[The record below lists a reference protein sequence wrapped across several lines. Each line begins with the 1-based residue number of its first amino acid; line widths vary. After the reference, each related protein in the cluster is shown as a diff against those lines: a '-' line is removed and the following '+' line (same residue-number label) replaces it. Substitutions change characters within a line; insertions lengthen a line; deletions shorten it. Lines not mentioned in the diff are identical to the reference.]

1 MNLIEL
7 KSVSK
12 HYTLGEV
19 TVPALSAI
27 DLAVDEGE
35 FLAIAGPS
43 GSGKTT
49 LLNLMGCLDL
59 PTTGEVLVG
68 GRSTAECSERE
79 LDQLR
84 SRTLG
89 MIFQSFNLIPV
100 LTVRENIALPL
111 HLQGLTARERAQ
123 RVGHALESVGIP
135 KFADTLPDKLSGG
148 QRQRVGI
155 ARALVTRPRI
165 ILADEPTAN
174 LDSGNATAIINVM
187 RELNEEQGVTFVFST
202 HDDRLLKSVRR
213 VVTVR
218 DGRLVLR
225 QACFAAIGEAARA
238 QRRIGARLHA
248 ACEKCRRLVAVVH
261 HAHAHQLRR
270 VAHHTLPRGVRR
282 AVDRMRDDALVVAA
296 Q

>member
-1 MNLIEL
+1 LALIEL

-12 HYTLGEV
+12 HYLLGQV

-27 DLAVDEGE
+27 DLAVEAGE
-35 FLAIAGPS
+35 FLAITGPS

-49 LLNLMGCLDL
+49 LLNLVGCLDL
-59 PTTGEVLVG
+59 PTAGEVLVG

-89 MIFQSFNLIPV
+89 MIFQAFNLVPV
-100 LTVRENIALPL
+100 LTVRENVALPL
-111 HLQGLTARERAQ
+111 QLRKLSRRECEQ
-123 RVGHALESVGIP
+123 RVGHALESVGIA
-135 KFADTLPDKLSGG
+135 KFDGQLPDKLSGG

-174 LDSGNATAIINVM
+174 LDSANALGIIELM
-187 RELNEEQGVTFVFST
+187 RQLNREQGVTFVFST
-202 HDDRLLKSVRR
+202 HDDRLLKSVDR

-218 DGRLVLR
+218 DGRLLQR
-225 QACFAAIGEAARA
+225 EPGA
-238 QRRIGARLHA
+238 QPML
-248 ACEKCRRLVAVVH
+248 E
-261 HAHAHQLRR
+261 R
-270 VAHHTLPRGVRR
+270 VA
-282 AVDRMRDDALVVAA
+282 
-296 Q
+296 